1 MIVQNRE
8 KSTVIANLMRKTDKI
23 AFMRPLFMIITIGIV
38 LLGCQPA
45 REKKEAETAH
55 ESEAPPER
63 NPAVFKERFDRG
75 VDFAATGNEPFWSV
89 DIDFDGS
96 IHFKNM
102 EGAELVVP
110 TPPGEKAADADATR
124 YSASNENGSITVQL
138 IREECTDTMSG
149 FVSEFVTRVEVTF
162 PDAEPITYEG
172 CGQYLSDERLEGDW
186 QLERINETQLD
197 SADFMKGL
205 PQLSFDLSEK
215 RVSGHTGCN
224 NVAGSIEVQGQRIAF
239 APMIATKMAC
249 PGMEFEQDYLRWF
262 AGSVAYA
269 IQENRL
275 HLMVSPDSTFIY
287 RKRN

>member
-1 MIVQNRE
+1 MSIL
-8 KSTVIANLMRKTDKI
+8 KKKTNICMKTLSVLVLCGV
-23 AFMRPLFMIITIGIV
+23 A
-38 LLGCQPA
+38 LLGCQPS
-45 REKKEAETAH
+45 REKSTATDSLAVT
-55 ESEAPPER
+55 EPAPER
-63 NPAVFKERFDRG
+63 NPAVFQERFSRG
-75 VDFAATGNEPFWSV
+75 IDFAATGNEPIWSV

-102 EGAELVVP
+102 EGAELIVP
-110 TPPGEKAADADATR
+110 TPPGEKAADAAVTR

-215 RVSGHTGCN
+215 
-224 NVAGSIEVQGQRIAF
+224 
-239 APMIATKMAC
+239 
-249 PGMEFEQDYLRWF
+249 
-262 AGSVAYA
+262 
-269 IQENRL
+269 
-275 HLMVSPDSTFIY
+275 
-287 RKRN
+287 